1 MGFAPHTIVF
11 LARAARM
18 VGALTLV
25 AFFVDCTV
33 LFYSG
38 PPVAGAKAAGVVLQ
52 LWPPL
57 VLYAAPGLILLLC
70 ARFVRRGRP
79 AAAAIIFLIGVLSLF
94 KLAVLPISPEGSV
107 FDAPLYLELPIR
119 GLCALLSIASAYA
132 WWDLTDLKR
141 TWTAP
146 PRRSGDLPRPGPK
159 GFPPW
164 PAPTPTEQL
173 PRPRPKRDEP
183 PPSQTPWI

>member
-1 MGFAPHTIVF
+1 MFNTHLLLNPIIPLGQTHGLRTAHHRVSGPRRTD
-11 LARAARM
+11 
-18 VGALTLV
+18 GGLTLV
-25 AFFVDCTV
+25 AFFVDFTV

-57 VLYAAPGLILLLC
+57 VLYAVPGLILLLC

-119 GLCALLSIASAYA
+119 GLCAY
-132 WWDLTDLKR
+132 
-141 TWTAP
+141 
-146 PRRSGDLPRPGPK
+146 
-159 GFPPW
+159 
-164 PAPTPTEQL
+164 
-173 PRPRPKRDEP
+173 
-183 PPSQTPWI
+183 